1 MAKRK
6 TDKGVYWINNQEKQ
20 SNSLFI
26 FSLTK
31 RPSVLGQ
38 KINDLRKTAKLG
50 SKNFASLNS

>member
-38 KINDLRKTAKLG
+38 KINDLSKTAKIVKILP
-50 SKNFASLNS
+50 A